1 MTVWRSP
8 HRRAFLVA
16 STAGVA
22 GLAFGAARP
31 AAMAAPAPAGSAPA
45 GGPAAATAGQRKG
58 PGRAKSTILFFLS
71 GGASHL
77 DMWDMKPK
85 APAEYRG
92 PFQPIATSA
101 PGVTL
106 CEHLP
111 LLAKQAHHLALINS
125 VGGTVST
132 NDHHAGYYYNLT
144 GHVPDPTFLSLG
156 NNRTPYPDDWPSMGA
171 VVGSR
176 RPRHPQLPN
185 FITLPQKEG
194 APAYT
199 RPGQFAARLGLE
211 HEPLYIEGD
220 SKAPLKFHVPALQL
234 RADTPGARLMER
246 HALLR
251 ELDANRRE
259 FSAYASARNWTAQQQ
274 RALSLLLSSSTTEAF
289 DVAREPAALR
299 ERYGETVNGMSL
311 LAARRLVEAGVPFIT
326 VFWRGDPDKL
336 NKKCASGGG
345 WDTHGNN
352 FRCLQEDLL
361 PEFDRAFSALIED
374 LADRGLL
381 DQTLLM
387 ITSEMGRKPKIGDPR
402 SGGVSGAGRDH
413 WTHCLTDVLA
423 GGGIRGGQV
432 YGSSDRF
439 AEYPANNPVTP
450 ADVTK
455 TVFRAM
461 GIDNL
466 EAYDKQNRPYNLL
479 AEGAPLE
486 TLF

>member
-1 MTVWRSP
+1 MAVNVTHPVS
-8 HRRAFLVA
+8 RRTFLVA
-16 STAGVA
+16 SSCGLA
-22 GLAFGAARP
+22 GLSFGRPSAA
-31 AAMAAPAPAGSAPA
+31 GENLT
-45 GGPAAATAGQRKG
+45 GK

-71 GGASHL
+71 GGASHIDL
-77 DMWDMKPK
+77 WDMKPH

-92 PFQPIATSA
+92 PFQPMATSA
-101 PGVTL
+101 SGVQL

-111 LLAKQAHHLALINS
+111 LLAKQAHQLALVNS

-144 GHVPDPTFLSLG
+144 GHVPDPTFLSQG
-156 NNRTPYPDDWPSMGA
+156 NNRTPYPDDWPCMGA
-171 VVGSR
+171 VVAAK
-176 RPRHPQLPN
+176 RPPHPNLPN

-211 HEPLYIEGD
+211 FDPLYVEGD
-220 SKAPLKFHVPALQL
+220 SKAPLKFQVPALLLQEGTT
-234 RADTPGARLMER
+234 AARLNHR

-251 ELDANRRE
+251 ELDAARRD
-259 FSAYASARNWTAQQQ
+259 FDTYAVTRTWNAQQQ
-274 RALSLLLSSSTTEAF
+274 RALSLLLSSSTADAF
-289 DVAREPAALR
+289 DVAREPQALR

-352 FRCLQEDLL
+352 FACLKEDLL
-361 PEFDRAFSALIED
+361 PEFDRSFSALIED
-374 LADRGLL
+374 LAGRGLL
-381 DQTLLM
+381 DETLLLV
-387 ITSEMGRKPKIGDPR
+387 TSEMGRKPKIGDPR
-402 SGGVSGAGRDH
+402 SGGVTGAGRDH

-423 GGGIRGGQV
+423 GGGIRGGQT
-432 YGSSDRF
+432 YGASDRF
-439 AEYPANNPVTP
+439 AEYPASKPVTP

-455 TVFRAM
+455 TVYQAM
-461 GIDNL
+461 GIHNL
-466 EAYDKQNRPYNLL
+466 EALDNQNRPYNLL
-479 AEGAPLE
+479 AEGHPINE
-486 TLF
+486 LF